1 MAYTKNTWLP
11 RIGQGLNK
19 FLDSISGKT
28 LELTNTPD
36 GVSQEGTPFSAAW
49 MNNLE
54 NGVAALHEIPFSAL
68 PASGTALT
76 AQGAY
81 TIQSTSPV
89 TSYVFAAPA
98 TGWAHGTFFTGSSVS
113 ISFAS
118 GSQFL
123 NDPPSLDP
131 NAQYEFDVL
140 NGVWIVAEV
149 VS

>member
-1 MAYTKNTWLP
+1 MAYAKNTWLP

-36 GVSQEGTPFSAAW
+36 SVSQEGTPFSAAW
-49 MNNLE
+49 MNNIE
-54 NGVAALHEIPFSAL
+54 DGIAALHEIPFSAL

-81 TIQSTSPV
+81 TVPASSPV

-98 TGWAHGTFFTGSSVS
+98 QGWAHGTFFTGSSVS

-118 GSQFL
+118 GAQFL
-123 NDPPSLDP
+123 SDPPSLDP
-131 NAQYEFDVL
+131 STQYEFDVL